1 VRRFYALLSLG
12 FRALVLHPLREL
24 FTPFERK
31 GKARFLSNYAPEGL
45 VPATGQDRAQ
55 MERFGGCINCGV
67 CDAVCPICGTVAASD
82 WRGPSLFALA
92 YSRATPELVHLR
104 GPISLLD
111 RCGTCRACQ
120 DSCPRG
126 VPLLEIFAF
135 TRRKLVEVDAA
146 RAPALLPAEP
156 AAEAEAAVAQ
166 PGLST

>member
-1 VRRFYALLSLG
+1 VKRFLALLSLG
-12 FRALVLHPLREL
+12 FRALVLHPIREL
-24 FTPFERK
+24 LTPADRK
-31 GKARFLSNYAPEGL
+31 GKARFLANYAPEGL
-45 VPATGQDRAQ
+45 VPATAQDRAE

-67 CDAVCPICGTVAASD
+67 CDAVCPICGTVPPSE

-111 RCGTCRACQ
+111 RCGTCRLCQ
-120 DSCPRG
+120 DSCPRR

-146 RAPALLPAEP
+146 RAPAALPAHSD
-156 AAEAEAAVAQ
+156 AEIDPGVAQ